1 MSQPAQTLQYKIAT
15 LLQVDRLFNYLEF
28 IIFGIGLGSHMLAC
42 FGFSSHLY
50 KTLSK
55 ISISKTQPF
64 DSTIACE
71 LHLPIS
77 INPTNPHFQN

>member
-28 IIFGIGLGSHMLAC
+28 IIFGIGFGSHMLAC

-55 ISISKTQPF
+55 ISQPF

-77 INPTNPHFQN
+77 INPTNPRFQN